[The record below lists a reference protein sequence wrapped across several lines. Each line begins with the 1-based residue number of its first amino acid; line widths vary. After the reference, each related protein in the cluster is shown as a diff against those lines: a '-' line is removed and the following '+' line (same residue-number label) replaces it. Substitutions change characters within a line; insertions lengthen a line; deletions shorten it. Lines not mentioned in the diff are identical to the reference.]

1 MTELDI
7 IKRYK
12 ASLLAFACADSLG
25 STVEFMSPEEIWREI
40 GVHRDI
46 TGGGWLELPANN
58 CITDDT
64 QMTLCLARSLVEF
77 RGFNLKDIADR
88 FVDWY
93 NSDPADIGKTCRY
106 GIHRYIRTG
115 NLEAP
120 LDPVHGAGN
129 GGVMRELPLILLYS
143 HDSNTMLRAVVEQ
156 SRLSHNNSESDMGC
170 RCYAELVAAALHG
183 ASKGKLKNIVDRYPL
198 FAPEKFDGKS
208 GGYIVETLRTVLHYF
223 FATESLEDCIVAV
236 VNNGQDAD
244 TTGAL
249 AGGLAG
255 AFYSMNAIPARWL
268 EALDPAVHNEL
279 VQLAEKLAT
288 MKEAL

>member
-1 MTELDI
+1 MNK
-7 IKRYK
+7 IKTNRIT
-12 ASLLAFACADSLG
+12 ASLLAFACADALG
-25 STVEFMSPEEIWREI
+25 ATVEFMAPELIKETI

-46 TGGGWLELPANN
+46 TGGGWLRLEAGE
-58 CITDDT
+58 ITDDT
-64 QMTLCLARSLVEF
+64 QMTNCVVRSLVEC
-77 RGFNLKDIADR
+77 RGFDLKDIADK

-93 NSDPADIGKTCRY
+93 NSDPPDIGSTCRS

-120 LDPVHGAGN
+120 CDERAAGN

-143 HDSNTMLRAVVEQ
+143 SHREIMLETVVAQ
-156 SRLSHNNSESDMGC
+156 SRLTHNNKESDEGC
-170 RCYAELVAAALHG
+170 RCYADLVAAALTG
-183 ASKGKLKNIVDRYPL
+183 VSKDELRKIADLYPL

-208 GGYIVETLRTVLHYF
+208 GAYIVDTLRTVLHYF
-223 FATESLEDCIVAV
+223 FVTESLEECIIAT

-255 AFYSMNAIPARWL
+255 AFYKMEAIPSRWL
-268 EALDPAVHNEL
+268 DALDKNVLNEL
-279 VQLAEKLAT
+279 TQLAEKLAD
-288 MKEAL
+288 MKKLP